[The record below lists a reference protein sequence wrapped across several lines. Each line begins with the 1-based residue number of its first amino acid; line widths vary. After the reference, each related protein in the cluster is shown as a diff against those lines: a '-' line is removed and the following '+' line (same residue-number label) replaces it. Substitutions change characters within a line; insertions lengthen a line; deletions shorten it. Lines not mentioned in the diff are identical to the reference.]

1 MAARLAG
8 KAAPGEPT
16 LNLRQ
21 FVFAPG
27 QFLESVPTLASLP
40 QKSKKGLVVALVHLE
55 SGGDEAA
62 AERLRAAL
70 VNRFNRDRSG
80 SITSTLRRAIQ
91 AINEDVYAENQRSIL
106 ADRRQVSLG
115 CVVLRDDD
123 VYVALAGR
131 ALCFTIRSGSCE
143 RHGRGDPRPGERS
156 VDLLGR
162 EPDVA
167 VDLFHRS
174 RSELTDLILAT
185 PGFDDLADGEMARA
199 LAEAPATPTALIRAL
214 GRRPTTRRA
223 GQALVLSFRDEP
235 TDTPDVSRPL
245 PRPTPRP
252 SLVRSEPPEPIRRPP
267 QPTPAVPPTPPPRP
281 PGVPAGYV
289 RLSSPAALAPPAPP
303 AKGPTRPPPSA
314 PSPAAPR
321 REPPVRQPPIG
332 GDRSYRGSVANEPA
346 PKPDEPRR
354 LDRPGQPPRPRAIA
368 LPTNT
373 LKIVL
378 LTGLTIGLFLV
389 GYAAIRLPAQIIQN
403 SGRYAA
409 AISTMTQAEQRERD
423 ALAQN
428 DPLVRRQYLDDAR
441 RLADQATAARP
452 DSPAIATSTAR
463 IHQEYQTAV
472 GTLPLTNPIRLVELP
487 TAADQLALQGD
498 QLAALDRSTSTIYL
512 YLLNADRAAAQSAP
526 DPILLR
532 KGSHVGPATV
542 GTLSQVTW
550 VPATSARPAVLLA
563 LDQAGFLVEYKPA
576 VGLSYLALPDPR
588 TWSNVSALTA
598 DGDSLYVLRQASQSL
613 TRYPP
618 QGESFDTPAYSYFAG
633 VSGLD
638 LSDAA
643 NFALAGD
650 LFLLH
655 ASGQIQRFTAGQTA
669 DFAVLPSDLAPS
681 HPAGFAAGRDSL
693 FVGDPARARIIQLSR
708 SGLYQRSLGDDTDP
722 TVLAGIRDLLVSDDG
737 AYLFVLSGSTVY
749 RFSIPPLQ

>member
-8 KAAPGEPT
+8 KPVPGEPT

-27 QFLESVPTLASLP
+27 QLVESVPTLASLN

-62 AERLRAAL
+62 ADRLRAAL
-70 VNRFNRDRSG
+70 VDRFNRDRSG

-91 AINEDVYAENQRSIL
+91 TLNEDVYAENQRSIL

-123 VYVALAGR
+123 VYVALVGR
-131 ALCFTIRSGSCE
+131 ALGYTIGSGSCE
-143 RHGRGDPRPGERS
+143 RHGRGDPRPGEQP

-167 VDLFHRS
+167 VDMFHRS
-174 RSELTDLILAT
+174 RSELTNLILAT
-185 PGFDDLADGEMARA
+185 AAFDDLADGEMARA

-214 GRRPTTRRA
+214 GRRPVGRRA

-235 TDTPDVSRPL
+235 ADPPVFNRPS

-252 SLVRSEPPEPIRRPP
+252 TLVQSEPDEPIRLPP
-267 QPTPAVPPTPPPRP
+267 QPTPAVPPIPRP
-281 PGVPAGYV
+281 RPTVVPPGYV

-303 AKGPTRPPPSA
+303 ANSPTRPPPSA
-314 PSPAAPR
+314 PLPAVPR
-321 REPPVRQPPIG
+321 RQPP
-332 GDRSYRGSVANEPA
+332 D
-346 PKPDEPRR
+346 DPRR
-354 LDRPGQPPRPRAIA
+354 LDRAEEPPRPRTIA
-368 LPTNT
+368 LPANA
-373 LKIVL
+373 LKIAL
-378 LTGLTIGLFLV
+378 LTGLTVGLFLV
-389 GYAAIRLPAQIIQN
+389 GYAAVRLPAQIIQN
-403 SGRYAA
+403 SARYAA
-409 AISTMTQAEQRERD
+409 AISTMTQAEQREHD

-428 DPLVRRQYLDDAR
+428 DPLVRRQFLDDAR
-441 RLADQATAARP
+441 RLADQAIAQRP

-463 IHQEYQTAV
+463 IHQEYQTAT
-472 GTLPLTNPIRLVELP
+472 GTMPLTNPIRLVELP
-487 TAADQLALQGD
+487 TAADQLALQGN
-498 QLAALDRSTSTIYL
+498 QLAALDRATSAIYL
-512 YLLNADRAAAQSAP
+512 YLLNADRTAAQSGV
-526 DPILLR
+526 DPTLLR

-550 VPATSARPAVLLA
+550 VPATSTRPAGLLA

-576 VGLSYLALPDPR
+576 VGLSYLPLPDPR
-588 TWSNVSALTA
+588 TWSDVSALTV
-598 DGDSLYVLRQASQSL
+598 DGDSLYVLRQTSQSL

-655 ASGQIQRFTAGQTA
+655 ASGQIQRFTGGQPA

-681 HPAGFAAGRDSL
+681 HPAGLAVGRDSL
-693 FVGDPARARIIQLSR
+693 FVGDPARARIVQLSR
-708 SGLYQRSLGDDTDP
+708 SGLYQQSLGDDADP
-722 TVLAGIRDLLVSDDG
+722 TALAAVRDVLVSDDG
-737 AYLFVLSGSTVY
+737 AFLFVLSGSTVY